1 MFISVFHYRKRFKE
15 KYKILKKNSETVTK
29 LANVADKAMDVSK
42 IIIVYKFSMVY
53 IVWLCSLGLFIK

>member
-1 MFISVFHYRKRFKE
+1 MLISVFHHRKLFKE

-53 IVWLCSLGLFIK
+53 IVSVCVHSAFL